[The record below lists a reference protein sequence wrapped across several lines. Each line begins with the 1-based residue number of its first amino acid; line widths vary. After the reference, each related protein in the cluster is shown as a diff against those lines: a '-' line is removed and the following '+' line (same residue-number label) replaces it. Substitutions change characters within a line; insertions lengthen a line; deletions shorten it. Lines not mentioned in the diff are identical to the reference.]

1 MLDGTMAP
9 QAGTLLGRYRLL
21 EKAGTGGMS
30 EVWKAEDTT
39 LHRTV
44 AVKVI
49 HTPIA
54 EDPTYRERFLREARL
69 VAGLEHPNV
78 LPVYDFGTQTVDGTE
93 VSYLVM
99 PLVLGGSLKG
109 HITGPM
115 PFGIAVAWLQAVAAA
130 LDHAHAKG
138 ILHRDVKP
146 GNVLLDT
153 QGRPMLADFGLA
165 RSSETISGL
174 TQTGTVLGT
183 PLYMAPEQAQ
193 GGTLDGRADQ
203 YALAVIAFEILTG
216 LVPFRAD
223 SPLAVL
229 HQHVAVPPPPASSL
243 LPGIP
248 KEADAVL
255 AKALSKTPAD
265 RFPSCAAFVESLA
278 GALGVPLAPVSG
290 APVATPATLP
300 TVVRSPKPPDASGDA
315 TVVSREKLDAK
326 SRLAAPASVPPPPP
340 PPPQPAPVPSP
351 VPPSPVAAPQPGKTS
366 GLRVLLVVAVILVGL
381 GLAAVIVTR
390 IRSQK
395 AAEVASLP
403 PTPVPTAVPTIAEP
417 TPSPAALPTASEP
430 TPPTE
435 FPPTPV
441 PPRPP
446 AAQRERPAGG
456 GQPPGAEASRGG
468 ESVPHLPAPA
478 PLLGSASLTGDTR
491 LSAAYRALDNSRKRR
506 LTREDFVDAMGSARA
521 ALATNPSR
529 EVQVLDAYSRA
540 GVAFADG
547 DNAMAWQLLN
557 RAFEEAPGLARG
569 RVLGFVD
576 EQMRI
581 IGPNPGLDGNWV
593 LGLAF
598 CDARGDLAEELA
610 KALTRAPESARV
622 RYAKALFAWQRG
634 RDAEAA
640 REARAACDGGLADA
654 CDLSR

>member
-1 MLDGTMAP
+1 
-9 QAGTLLGRYRLL
+9 
-21 EKAGTGGMS
+21 MS

-49 HTPIA
+49 LTPIA

-78 LPVYDFGTQTVDGTE
+78 LPVYDFGTQTVDGAE

-115 PFGIAVAWLQAVAAA
+115 PFGIAVAWLQAVGAA

-146 GNVLLDT
+146 GNVLLDS

-165 RSSETISGL
+165 RSSTSLSGL

-193 GGTLDGRADQ
+193 GGALDGRADQ

-229 HQHVAVPPPPASSL
+229 HQHVSVSPPPASSIVSR
-243 LPGIP
+243 IP
-248 KEADAVL
+248 AEADAVL
-255 AKALSKTPAD
+255 AKALAKKPAD
-265 RFPSCAAFVESLA
+265 RFHSCTAFIEALAA
-278 GALGVPLAPVSG
+278 ALGVPLMPVSG
-290 APVATPATLP
+290 ALAAAPATQP
-300 TVVRSPKPPDASGDA
+300 TVITGPKPADASAAA
-315 TVVSREKLDAK
+315 TVTSRERLDPK
-326 SRLAAPASVPPPPP
+326 SRLAAPASFPPPPP
-340 PPPQPAPVPSP
+340 PPPMAPAEVAAAPAPPTQ
-351 VPPSPVAAPQPGKTS
+351 AAPPRKAG
-366 GLRVLLVVAVILVGL
+366 GVRVLLVAAVVLVAL
-381 GLAAVIVTR
+381 GLAAVVVWR
-390 IRSQK
+390 VRSQN

-403 PTPVPTAVPTIAEP
+403 PTPVPTEAPAAVPPSPLSEVAPTPEPPQPPETTSAKRVAEARPGRSREPSGERLPAEP
-417 TPSPAALPTASEP
+417 
-430 TPPTE
+430 
-435 FPPTPV
+435 PV
-441 PPRPP
+441 RLPRPP
-446 AAQRERPAGG
+446 A
-456 GQPPGAEASRGG
+456 
-468 ESVPHLPAPA
+468 
-478 PLLGSASLTGDTR
+478 LLGGAGLSGDTR
-491 LSAAYRALDNSRKRR
+491 LEPAYRALDNSRKVR
-506 LTREDFVDAMGSARA
+506 LTREDFVDAMGAART

-529 EVQVLDAYSRA
+529 EVKVLDAYSRA

-547 DNAMAWQLLN
+547 SSAMAWQLLN
-557 RAFEEAPGLARG
+557 RAFDEAPGLARG

-576 EQMRI
+576 RQMRM

-598 CDARGDLAEELA
+598 CNARGDLDEELA
-610 KALTRAPESARV
+610 KASERAPGNARV
-622 RYAKALFAWQRG
+622 RYARALAAWQQG
-634 RDAEAA
+634 HAADAV
-640 REARAACDGGLADA
+640 REARLACEGGLSEA
-654 CDLSR
+654 CELGR

>member
-1 MLDGTMAP
+1 MAP
-9 QAGTLLGRYRLL
+9 HAGTLLGRYRLL
-21 EKAGTGGMS
+21 EKAGAGGMS

-49 HTPIA
+49 LTPIA

-78 LPVYDFGTQTVDGTE
+78 LPVYDFGTQTVDGAE

-115 PFGIAVAWLQAVAAA
+115 PFGIAVAWLQAVGAA

-146 GNVLLDT
+146 GNVLLDS

-165 RSSETISGL
+165 RSSESISGL

-193 GGTLDGRADQ
+193 GGALDGRADQ

-229 HQHVAVPPPPASSL
+229 HQHVAVPPPPASSI

-248 KEADAVL
+248 AGADTVL
-255 AKALSKTPAD
+255 AKALAKKPD
-265 RFPSCAAFVESLA
+265 GRFASCAAFVEALA
-278 GALGVPLAPVSG
+278 ASLGVSLVPVSG
-290 APVATPATLP
+290 APVAAPATQP
-300 TVVRSPKPPDASGDA
+300 TVVTSPKPADASGPA
-315 TVVSREKLDAK
+315 TVISREKLDPK

-340 PPPQPAPVPSP
+340 PPPMAPAEVAAAPAPPTQTA
-351 VPPSPVAAPQPGKTS
+351 PPRKAGGV
-366 GLRVLLVVAVILVGL
+366 RVLLVAAVVLVAL
-381 GLAAVIVTR
+381 GLAAIVVWR
-390 IRSQK
+390 VRSQK
-395 AAEVASLP
+395 TTEVASLP
-403 PTPVPTAVPTIAEP
+403 PTPLPTTVPTAAMSTPAPEAAPTLAPPPPSSAPREKRVAEP
-417 TPSPAALPTASEP
+417 RPSLPHEPSRAEPAPRLPRPSPFLGAS
-430 TPPTE
+430 
-435 FPPTPV
+435 
-441 PPRPP
+441 
-446 AAQRERPAGG
+446 GL
-456 GQPPGAEASRGG
+456 S
-468 ESVPHLPAPA
+468 
-478 PLLGSASLTGDTR
+478 GDTR
-491 LSAAYRALDNSRKRR
+491 LSEAYSALDNSKKRR
-506 LTREDFVDAMGSARA
+506 LTRDDFVTAMGAART
-521 ALATNPSR
+521 ALTTNPSR
-529 EVQVLDAYSRA
+529 EVKVLDAYSRA

-547 DNAMAWQLLN
+547 NNAMAWQLLN
-557 RAFEEAPGLARG
+557 RAFDEAPGLARG

-576 EQMRI
+576 RQMRM

-598 CDARGDLAEELA
+598 CDARGDLDEELA
-610 KALTRAPESARV
+610 KASERAPGNARV
-622 RYAKALFAWQRG
+622 RYARALTAWQQG
-634 RDAEAA
+634 HAADAV
-640 REARAACDGGLADA
+640 REARLACDGGLSEA
-654 CDLSR
+654 CELGR

>member
-1 MLDGTMAP
+1 MLDSRMAP

-21 EKAGTGGMS
+21 EKAGSGGMS

-115 PFGIAVAWLQAVAAA
+115 PFGIAVAWLQAVGAA

-165 RSSETISGL
+165 RSSESISGL

-193 GGTLDGRADQ
+193 GGALDGRADQ
-203 YALAVIAFEILTG
+203 YALGVIAFEVLTG

-229 HQHVAVPPPPASSL
+229 HQHVTAPPPPASSIV
-243 LPGIP
+243 PEIP
-248 KEADAVL
+248 AAADAVL
-255 AKALSKTPAD
+255 AKALAKTPAD
-265 RFPSCAAFVESLA
+265 RFPSCGAFVEELA
-278 GALGVPLAPVSG
+278 GALGVPLVPVSTG
-290 APVATPATLP
+290 APAAVPATQP
-300 TVVRSPKPPDASGDA
+300 TVVRGPRPADASGAA
-315 TVVSREKLDAK
+315 TVISGEKLDPKA
-326 SRLAAPASVPPPPP
+326 RLAAPASIPPPPLP
-340 PPPQPAPVPSP
+340 LPQPATVPSP
-351 VPPSPVAAPQPGKTS
+351 PAAPPVAVAAPRKT
-366 GLRVLLVVAVILVGL
+366 GGVRILLVAALILVAL
-381 GLAAVIVTR
+381 GLAAVVVTR
-390 IRSQK
+390 LRSQK
-395 AAEVASLP
+395 ATEVASLP
-403 PTPVPTAVPTIAEP
+403 PTAVPTAAPTAPP
-417 TPSPAALPTASEP
+417 TPALPTPEP
-430 TPPTE
+430 TAKE
-435 FPPTPV
+435 AAPTPV
-441 PPRPP
+441 PPLPTAPSGGQRMTERRTGGPRQGGSEGPPVEPVARLPRPP
-446 AAQRERPAGG
+446 AVLGGAGM
-456 GQPPGAEASRGG
+456 
-468 ESVPHLPAPA
+468 
-478 PLLGSASLTGDTR
+478 TGDTR
-491 LSAAYRALDNSRKRR
+491 LAAAYRALDNSRKSR
-506 LTREDFVDAMGSARA
+506 LTRQDFVDAMGAART

-529 EVQVLDAYSRA
+529 EVQVLDAFSRA

-557 RAFEEAPGLARG
+557 RAFDEAPGLARG

-576 EQMRI
+576 EQMRT

-610 KALTRAPESARV
+610 KALRRAPESARV
-622 RYAKALFAWQRG
+622 RYAKALFAWQQG
-634 RDAEAA
+634 RASEAV
-640 REARAACDGGLADA
+640 RESRIACDAGLSEA
-654 CDLSR
+654 CDLSK

>member
-1 MLDGTMAP
+1 MLGGTMPP

-21 EKAGTGGMS
+21 EKAGAGGMS

-78 LPVYDFGTQTVDGTE
+78 LPVYDFGTQTVEGTE

-115 PFGIAVAWLQAVAAA
+115 PFGIAVAWLQAVGAA

-165 RSSETISGL
+165 RSSESVSGL

-183 PLYMAPEQAQ
+183 PLYMSPEQAQ
-193 GGTLDGRADQ
+193 GGALDGRADQ
-203 YALAVIAFEILTG
+203 YALAVIAFETLTG

-229 HQHVAVPPPPASSL
+229 HQHVAVPPPSASSV

-248 KEADAVL
+248 PAADAVL
-255 AKALSKTPAD
+255 ARALAKRPAD
-265 RFPSCAAFVESLA
+265 RYPSCAAFVEALA
-278 GALGVPLAPVSG
+278 GALGVPLLPVSG
-290 APVATPATLP
+290 SPLAVPATQP
-300 TVVRSPKPPDASGDA
+300 TVVAGPRPAEASGEA

-326 SRLAAPASVPPPPP
+326 SRLAAPASIPPPP
-340 PPPQPAPVPSP
+340 PPPQPAAMPSPLPGPPATVPSLR
-351 VPPSPVAAPQPGKTS
+351 KTS
-366 GLRVLLVVAVILVGL
+366 GLRILLVAAVILVAL
-381 GLAAVIVTR
+381 GLAAFVTWR
-390 IRSQK
+390 IRSQR
-395 AAEVASLP
+395 AAEVSSLAL
-403 PTPVPTAVPTIAEP
+403 TPLPTAAPTVLP
-417 TPSPAALPTASEP
+417 TALPTPLPTVVEP
-430 TPPTE
+430 TPPPE
-435 FPPTPV
+435 VPPTPIPPLPTAV
-441 PPRPP
+441 TSGTSRSRGLPPPRETS
-446 AAQRERPAGG
+446 Q
-456 GQPPGAEASRGG
+456 G
-468 ESVPHLPAPA
+468 EQIVRLPSPA
-478 PLLGSASLTGDTR
+478 PLLGGAGLTGDTR
-491 LSAAYRALDNSRKRR
+491 LAAAYRALDNSRKPR
-506 LTREDFVDAMGSARA
+506 LTRQDFVDAMGAART

-529 EVQVLDAYSRA
+529 EVQVLDAFSRA

-547 DNAMAWQLLN
+547 NNAMAWQLLN
-557 RAFEEAPGLARG
+557 RAFDEAPGLARG

-576 EQMRI
+576 QQMRT

-598 CDARGDLAEELA
+598 CDARGDLAEELS
-610 KALTRAPESARV
+610 KALQRAPESARV
-622 RYAKALFAWQRG
+622 RYAKALAAWQQG
-634 RDAEAA
+634 RAAEAV
-640 REARAACDGGLADA
+640 REARLACDAGLEDA

>member
-1 MLDGTMAP
+1 MAH

-115 PFGIAVAWLQAVAAA
+115 PFSIAVAWLQAVGAA

-165 RSSETISGL
+165 RSSESISGL

-193 GGTLDGRADQ
+193 GGALDGRADQ
-203 YALAVIAFEILTG
+203 YALGVIAFEVLTG

-229 HQHVAVPPPPASSL
+229 HQHVATPPPPASSL
-243 LPGIP
+243 VPGIP
-248 KEADAVL
+248 SAADAVL
-255 AKALSKTPAD
+255 AKALAKTPTE
-265 RFPSCAAFVESLA
+265 RFPSCAAFVEALA
-278 GALGVPLAPVSG
+278 GALGVPLVPVTAGVPAS
-290 APVATPATLP
+290 VPATQP
-300 TVVRSPKPPDASGDA
+300 TVVRGPKPADASGAA
-315 TVVSREKLDAK
+315 TVVSGEKLDPK
-326 SRLAAPASVPPPPP
+326 SRLAAPASIPPPPP
-340 PPPQPAPVPSP
+340 PLPQPATAPSP
-351 VPPSPVAAPQPGKTS
+351 PVAPPVGVPAPRKAG
-366 GLRVLLVVAVILVGL
+366 GVRILLVAALVLVAL

-390 IRSQK
+390 LRSQR
-395 AAEVASLP
+395 ATEIASIP
-403 PTPVPTAVPTIAEP
+403 PTAVPTAAPNQAP
-417 TPSPAALPTASEP
+417 TPALPTPEAT
-430 TPPTE
+430 TPA
-435 FPPTPV
+435 PTPV
-441 PPRPP
+441 PPLPTAPSGGRRVAERHPSGPGQGGSEEPPAEPAVRLPRPP
-446 AAQRERPAGG
+446 AVLGGAGM
-456 GQPPGAEASRGG
+456 
-468 ESVPHLPAPA
+468 
-478 PLLGSASLTGDTR
+478 TGDTR
-491 LSAAYRALDNSRKRR
+491 LAAAYRALDNSRKPR
-506 LTREDFVDAMGSARA
+506 LTRQDFVDAMGAART

-529 EVQVLDAYSRA
+529 EVQVLDAFSRA

-547 DNAMAWQLLN
+547 ENAMAWQLLN
-557 RAFEEAPGLARG
+557 RAFNEAPGLARG

-610 KALTRAPESARV
+610 KALRRAPESARV
-622 RYAKALFAWQRG
+622 RYAKALFAWQQG
-634 RDAEAA
+634 RANEAL
-640 REARAACDGGLADA
+640 RESRIACDAGLSEA

>member
-1 MLDGTMAP
+1 MAP

-21 EKAGTGGMS
+21 EKAGIGGMS

-115 PFGIAVAWLQAVAAA
+115 PFSIAVAWLQAVGAA

-165 RSSETISGL
+165 RSSESISGL

-193 GGTLDGRADQ
+193 GGALDGRADQ
-203 YALAVIAFEILTG
+203 YALAVIAFEVLTG

-229 HQHVAVPPPPASSL
+229 HQHVATPPPPASSL
-243 LPGIP
+243 VPGIP
-248 KEADAVL
+248 PAADAVL
-255 AKALSKTPAD
+255 AKALAKTPAD
-265 RFPSCAAFVESLA
+265 RFPSCAAFVEALA
-278 GALGVPLAPVSG
+278 GALGVPLVPVTSG
-290 APVATPATLP
+290 VPAAVPATQP
-300 TVVRSPKPPDASGDA
+300 TVVRGPKPADASGAA
-315 TVVSREKLDAK
+315 TVVSGEKLDPK
-326 SRLAAPASVPPPPP
+326 SRLAAPASIPPPPP
-340 PPPQPAPVPSP
+340 PLPQPAPLPSPPAAPPVAVPSP
-351 VPPSPVAAPQPGKTS
+351 RKT
-366 GLRVLLVVAVILVGL
+366 GGVRVLLVAALILVGL

-390 IRSQK
+390 LRSQR
-395 AAEVASLP
+395 AAEVASLS
-403 PTPVPTAVPTIAEP
+403 PTAVPTAAPTQPP
-417 TPSPAALPTASEP
+417 TPAPP
-430 TPPTE
+430 TPETTAQE
-435 FPPTPV
+435 AAPTPV
-441 PPRPP
+441 PPLPTAPTGGQRVGERRPGGLRQGGSEGPPAEPAVHLPRPP
-446 AAQRERPAGG
+446 AVLGGAG
-456 GQPPGAEASRGG
+456 
-468 ESVPHLPAPA
+468 
-478 PLLGSASLTGDTR
+478 LTGDTR
-491 LSAAYRALDNSRKRR
+491 LAAAYRALDNSRKPR
-506 LTREDFVDAMGSARA
+506 LSRQDFVDAMGAART

-529 EVQVLDAYSRA
+529 EVQVLDAFSRA

-547 DNAMAWQLLN
+547 NNATAWQLLN
-557 RAFEEAPGLARG
+557 RAFDEAPGLARG

-610 KALTRAPESARV
+610 KALQRAPESARV
-622 RYAKALFAWQRG
+622 RYAKALFAWQLG
-634 RDAEAA
+634 RATEAA
-640 REARAACDGGLADA
+640 REARAACDGGLSEA

>member
-1 MLDGTMAP
+1 MLPRAMAP
-9 QAGTLLGRYRLL
+9 HAGTLLGRYRLL
-21 EKAGTGGMS
+21 EKAGAGGMS

-49 HTPIA
+49 LTPIA

-78 LPVYDFGTQTVDGTE
+78 LPVYDFGTQSVDGAE

-115 PFGIAVAWLQAVAAA
+115 PFGIAVAWLQAVGAA

-146 GNVLLDT
+146 GNVLLDS

-165 RSSETISGL
+165 RSSESISGL

-193 GGTLDGRADQ
+193 GTTLDGRADQ

-229 HQHVAVPPPPASSL
+229 HQHVSVPPPPASSMV
-243 LPGIP
+243 PGIP
-248 KEADAVL
+248 AAADAVL
-255 AKALSKTPAD
+255 ARALAKKPAD
-265 RFPSCAAFVESLA
+265 RFPSCAAFVETLA
-278 GALGVPLAPVSG
+278 AALGVPLVPVSG
-290 APVATPATLP
+290 TPVAAPVTQP
-300 TVVRSPKPPDASGDA
+300 TVITGPKPADASGPA
-315 TVVSREKLDAK
+315 TVISREKLDPK
-326 SRLAAPASVPPPPP
+326 SRLAAPASLPPPPP
-340 PPPQPAPVPSP
+340 PPPPMAPAEVAAVPAPPEP
-351 VPPSPVAAPQPGKTS
+351 AAAPRKAG
-366 GLRVLLVVAVILVGL
+366 GARVLLVAAVVLVGL
-381 GLAAVIVTR
+381 GLVAVVVWR
-390 IRSQK
+390 VRSQK
-395 AAEVASLP
+395 TAEVASLP
-403 PTPVPTAVPTIAEP
+403 PTPLPTTVPTVTV
-417 TPSPAALPTASEP
+417 P
-430 TPPTE
+430 TPPPE
-435 FPPTPV
+435 AAPTPAPPPPSSAAREKRVAEARPSV
-441 PPRPP
+441 PREPSGAEPAPRLPRPSP
-446 AAQRERPAGG
+446 FLGAAGL
-456 GQPPGAEASRGG
+456 S
-468 ESVPHLPAPA
+468 
-478 PLLGSASLTGDTR
+478 GDTR
-491 LSAAYRALDNSRKRR
+491 LSEAYSALDNSRKRR
-506 LTREDFVDAMGSARA
+506 LTREDFVTAMGAART

-529 EVQVLDAYSRA
+529 EVKVLDAYSRA

-557 RAFEEAPGLARG
+557 RAFDEAPGLARG

-576 EQMRI
+576 RQMRM

-598 CDARGDLAEELA
+598 CDARGDLDEELA
-610 KALTRAPESARV
+610 KASGRAPGNARV
-622 RYAKALFAWQRG
+622 RYARALSAWQQG
-634 RDAEAA
+634 HAADAV
-640 REARAACDGGLADA
+640 REAHLACEGGLSEA
-654 CDLSR
+654 CDLGR

>member
-1 MLDGTMAP
+1 MLAGTMAP
-9 QAGTLLGRYRLL
+9 HAGTLLGRYRLL
-21 EKAGTGGMS
+21 EKAGAGGMS

-49 HTPIA
+49 LTPIA

-78 LPVYDFGTQTVDGTE
+78 LPVYDFGTQTVDGAE

-115 PFGIAVAWLQAVAAA
+115 PFGIAVAWLQAVGAA

-146 GNVLLDT
+146 GNVLLDS

-165 RSSETISGL
+165 RSSESISGL

-193 GGTLDGRADQ
+193 GGVLDGRADQ

-229 HQHVAVPPPPASSL
+229 HQHVAVPPPPASSI

-248 KEADAVL
+248 AGADAVL
-255 AKALSKTPAD
+255 AKALAKKPD
-265 RFPSCAAFVESLA
+265 GRFASCASFVEALA
-278 GALGVPLAPVSG
+278 AALGVPLVPVSG
-290 APVATPATLP
+290 ASVAAPATQP
-300 TVVRSPKPPDASGDA
+300 TVVTSPKPADASGPA
-315 TVVSREKLDAK
+315 TVISREKLDPK

-340 PPPQPAPVPSP
+340 PPPMTPAEVTAAPAPPTQ
-351 VPPSPVAAPQPGKTS
+351 AAPPRIAG
-366 GLRVLLVVAVILVGL
+366 GVRVLLVAAVVLVAL
-381 GLAAVIVTR
+381 GLAAVVVWR
-390 IRSQK
+390 VRSQK

-403 PTPVPTAVPTIAEP
+403 PTPLSTTVPTAAVPTPAREAAPTLAPSPPSSAPREKRVTEARPSLPREPSRAEP
-417 TPSPAALPTASEP
+417 APRLPRPSPFLGAS
-430 TPPTE
+430 
-435 FPPTPV
+435 
-441 PPRPP
+441 
-446 AAQRERPAGG
+446 GL
-456 GQPPGAEASRGG
+456 S
-468 ESVPHLPAPA
+468 
-478 PLLGSASLTGDTR
+478 GDTR
-491 LSAAYRALDNSRKRR
+491 LSEAYSALDNSRKRR
-506 LTREDFVDAMGSARA
+506 LTRDDFVTAMGAART
-521 ALATNPSR
+521 ALTTNPSR
-529 EVQVLDAYSRA
+529 EVKVLDAYSRA
-540 GVAFADG
+540 GVGFADG
-547 DNAMAWQLLN
+547 NNAMAWQLLN
-557 RAFEEAPGLARG
+557 RAFDEAPGLARG

-576 EQMRI
+576 RQMRM

-598 CDARGDLAEELA
+598 CDARGDLDEELA
-610 KALTRAPESARV
+610 KASERAPGNARV
-622 RYAKALFAWQRG
+622 RYARALAAWQQG
-634 RDAEAA
+634 HAADAV
-640 REARAACDGGLADA
+640 REARAACDAGLSEA
-654 CDLSR
+654 CEFGR